1 MVSIKYASNSKEIGI
16 AHLCRRAFYSSHVC
30 LESKFPQLK
39 AMQETRR
46 AAQGASVNY
55 AEMSLSF

>member
-16 AHLCRRAFYSSHVC
+16 AHLYRRAFYSSPGEQVPTA
-30 LESKFPQLK
+30 KV
-39 AMQETRR
+39 MQETRWT
-46 AAQGASVNY
+46 AQGALVNY